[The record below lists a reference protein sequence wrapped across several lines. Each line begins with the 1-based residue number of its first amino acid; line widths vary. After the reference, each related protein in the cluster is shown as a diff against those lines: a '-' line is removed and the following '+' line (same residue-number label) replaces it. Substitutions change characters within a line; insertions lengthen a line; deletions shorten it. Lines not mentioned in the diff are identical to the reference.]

1 MKKWNDLKKEL
12 LLNKQVADEYE
23 KLEPK
28 YKLIGDLIEARLK
41 KGLTQ
46 EQLAYKAKLSSKYIG
61 QIERGRVKVTIE
73 TIDKLATALKLKIH
87 VLTKKL

>member
-1 MKKWNDLKKEL
+1 M
-12 LLNKQVADEYE
+12 ATP
-23 KLEPK
+23 EPVWIRFG
-28 YKLIGDLIEARLK
+28 LIVRTERMNQ
-41 KGLTQ
+41 GLTQ

-61 QIERGRVKVTIE
+61 SIERGRVKVTIE

>member
-46 EQLAYKAKLSSKYIG
+46 EQLAKKIG
-61 QIERGRVKVTIE
+61 
-73 TIDKLATALKLKIH
+73 
-87 VLTKKL
+87 TKQSAIA